1 MGVEV
6 AILLYSFG
14 LAPNTAIVND
24 MKDVELIKVRLC
36 HIFVFAS
43 RQLVWLAPK
52 ERFAPSMRIANGI
65 PSIIYRLTHNDYDKS
80 LGIRINYW

>member
-24 MKDVELIKVRLC
+24 MKDVELIKVLSV

-43 RQLVWLAPK
+43 RQLVWLAP
-52 ERFAPSMRIANGI
+52 
-65 PSIIYRLTHNDYDKS
+65 
-80 LGIRINYW
+80 